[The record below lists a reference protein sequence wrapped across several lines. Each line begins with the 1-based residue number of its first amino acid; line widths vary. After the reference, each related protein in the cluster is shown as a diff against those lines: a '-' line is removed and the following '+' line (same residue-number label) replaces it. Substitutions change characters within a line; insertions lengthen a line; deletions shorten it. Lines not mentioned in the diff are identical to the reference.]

1 MKAFDLIESVK
12 IMYNAK
18 QPLYIWGPPGVGKSS
33 VVKQA
38 ADDLEIGLVDLRAVL
53 LDPVDLRGLP
63 RIDENY
69 KTSWTVPDFLPQ
81 EGKGILFL
89 DELNSAPVLVQAA
102 CYQLI
107 LDRKI
112 GDYNLPEGWVV
123 IAAGNRE
130 TDRAVTNR
138 ISSALANRFTHI
150 EFEVN
155 IEDFVKWAI
164 LSGIRKEVISFLRFR
179 PMLLNNFDPSK
190 NEKAFPTPR
199 SWEFVSEILNQ
210 NPPLKLLN
218 ELLRGTIGEGAAAEF
233 FGYLRVFEN
242 VPDINHLIKKRIKW
256 IPPHDDP
263 GLLYAVSQVVAS
275 KAELFEIKEI
285 MDFACC
291 MPKEFEILTMRD
303 SIKKN
308 NAIVETKFF
317 SNWAKENSELFF

>member
-1 MKAFDLIESVK
+1 MKAFDLIDSVK
-12 IMYNAK
+12 IMFAAR
-18 QPLYIWGPPGVGKSS
+18 QPLYIWGPPGVGKSQ

-38 ADDLEIGLVDLRAVL
+38 ADELGVGLVDIRAVL

-63 RIDENY
+63 RIDEDC

-107 LDRKI
+107 LDRKL
-112 GDYNLPEGWVV
+112 GDYVLPEGWFVV
-123 IAAGNRE
+123 AAGNRE

-179 PMLLNNFDPSK
+179 PMLLHDFDPSR

-199 SWEFVSEILNQ
+199 SWEFVSGILNR
-210 NPPLKLLN
+210 NPPEKLLF
-218 ELLRGTIGEGAAAEF
+218 ELLKGTIGEGAASEF
-233 FGYLRVFEN
+233 FGYLRVFKN
-242 VPDINHLIKKRIKW
+242 VPDVNHLIKNKLTW

-263 GLLYAVSQVVAS
+263 GLLYAVSQAAAS
-275 KAELFEIKEI
+275 KADAFKIEDI
-285 MDFACC
+285 MNFAGC

-303 SIKKN
+303 SVKKN
-308 NAIVETKFF
+308 RGIVETEFF